1 MSIEPTADRRT
12 ELLEAIVDVLLED
25 GVADL
30 SLRPLAER
38 VGTSARL
45 LIYHFGSKEDLLAAA
60 LARVRARIAMALK
73 ALAQTDPSPSLGA
86 ALTRFWL
93 WATGEPNQKYFRLL
107 FEIDGLAMH
116 DQLRFSTQARN
127 ESTSVWLNLIRKAEA
142 LSGQSAVAPPGR
154 TTLIWATVAGLLQDF
169 LTTGDHER
177 TTEALHY
184 FLSLIAKDEQAR
196 AD

>member
-1 MSIEPTADRRT
+1 MNIEPTADRRG
-12 ELLEAIVDVLLED
+12 ELLEAIVDVLLEE
-25 GVADL
+25 GIADL

-60 LARVRARIAMALK
+60 LAQVRARIAIALK
-73 ALAQTDPSPSLGA
+73 ALAQTDPSRSLGA

-93 WATGEPNQKYFRLL
+93 WATDEPNQKYFRLL

-116 DQLRFSTQARN
+116 NQLRFSIQARN
-127 ESTSVWLNLIRKAEA
+127 ESTSVWLNLIRNAEV
-142 LSGQSAVAPPGR
+142 LSGQSAAALPGR

-169 LTTGDHER
+169 LTTGDRER
-177 TTEALHY
+177 TTAALHY
-184 FLSLIAKDEQAR
+184 FLSLIAKDEQAG

>member
-1 MSIEPTADRRT
+1 MSIESTGDRRT
-12 ELLEAIVDVLLED
+12 ELLEAIVDVLLAD
-25 GVADL
+25 GIADL

-60 LARVRARIAMALK
+60 LAQVRARIAGELRV
-73 ALAQTDPSPSLGA
+73 LAQTDSSRSIDA
-86 ALTRFWL
+86 ALTRFWR
-93 WATGEPNQKYFRLL
+93 WATAEPNQKYFRLL

-127 ESTSVWLNLIRKAEA
+127 ESTSVWLNLVRNVEA
-142 LSGQSAVAPPGR
+142 LSGRSSIDPPGR
-154 TTLIWATVAGLLQDF
+154 TTLIWGTIAGLLQDF

-184 FLSLIAKDEQAR
+184 FLSLIANDERAR
-196 AD
+196 PD

>member
-1 MSIEPTADRRT
+1 MNIEPTSDRRT
-12 ELLEAIVDVLLED
+12 VLLEAIVDVLLAD
-25 GVADL
+25 GIADL

-45 LIYHFGSKEDLLAAA
+45 LIYHFGSKEDLLVAA
-60 LARVRARIAMALK
+60 LAQVRARIAGELK
-73 ALAQTDPSPSLGA
+73 ELAQTDKSRSIDA
-86 ALTRFWL
+86 ALTRFWR
-93 WATGEPNQKYFRLL
+93 WATAEPNQKYFRLL

-127 ESTSVWLNLIRKAEA
+127 ESTSVWLNLIRNAEA
-142 LSGQSAVAPPGR
+142 LSGRSSIDPPGR
-154 TTLIWATVAGLLQDF
+154 TTLIWATIAGLLQDL

-177 TTEALHY
+177 TTAALHY
-184 FLSLIAKDEQAR
+184 FLSLIANDERAR

>member
-1 MSIEPTADRRT
+1 M
-12 ELLEAIVDVLLED
+12 D
-25 GVADL
+25 GIADL

-60 LARVRARIAMALK
+60 LAQVRARIAGELK
-73 ALAQTDPSPSLGA
+73 ALAQTDSSPSLGA
-86 ALTRFWL
+86 ALARFWR
-93 WATGEPNQKYFRLL
+93 WATAEPNRKYFRLL

-127 ESTSVWLNLIRKAEA
+127 ESTSVWLNMIRNAEA
-142 LSGQSAVAPPGR
+142 LSRQTSADPPGR
-154 TTLIWATVAGLLQDF
+154 TRLIWASIAGLLQDF

-184 FLSLIAKDEQAR
+184 FLGLIAKDEHAQA
-196 AD
+196 D

>member
-30 SLRPLAER
+30 ALRPLAER

-45 LIYHFGSKEDLLAAA
+45 LIYHFDSKEDLLAAA

-93 WATGEPNQKYFRLL
+93 WATDEPNQKYFRLL

-127 ESTSVWLNLIRKAEA
+127 ESTSAWLNLIRNAQA
-142 LSGQSAVAPPGR
+142 LSGPSAAAPPGR
-154 TTLIWATVAGLLQDF
+154 TRLIWAAVAGLLQDY